1 MSSLVHFYMMRQW
14 WHLLHED
21 WVCPDA
27 QSAVEIYVISL
38 LFKKQFTPTKNEH
51 QPKATVSAE
60 NLLYQ
65 LENSD

>member
-1 MSSLVHFYMMRQW
+1 MRT
-14 WHLLHED
+14 ES
-21 WVCPDA
+21 A
-27 QSAVEIYVISL
+27 QRHRAAVEIYVSL

-60 NLLYQ
+60 DLLYQ